1 MSITISNSSLADIAL
16 EPDLRPVIDDLDGL
30 TRRLPRGGSR
40 ERNYADLVTS
50 LPPVSDVAGRA
61 LGFAAETQRFLA
73 LAGSSPPALVSSF
86 LEALT
91 ALCLLNAASALTIA
105 IIPPQGVDYVLARAL
120 VADSVDASLRQGDDA
135 AMAQTAALA
144 FTIGSA
150 GFDIAEAK
158 RKAFVIETA
167 TIPRTEDLREGEPTI
182 LAIEQAHSLTAFLRH
197 PPRLEALAQRAA
209 LELHDADRFT
219 LAIDEGDLGHEA
231 LDHLERARQGAS
243 LVAAGD
249 LARIC
254 LHAGL
259 VVDGR
264 AIKEKALA
272 LTERLGEPRL
282 RSIVAF
288 AALAGDALGDLH
300 RSRRRFIDEVRLL
313 S

>member
-1 MSITISNSSLADIAL
+1 MSTIISNSSLADIAL
-16 EPDLRPVIDDLDGL
+16 EPGLRPVIDDLDGL
-30 TRRLPRGGSR
+30 TRRLTRGSSR
-40 ERNYADLVTS
+40 EHNYADLVTS

-73 LAGSSPPALVSSF
+73 LTGNSPRALVSSF

-91 ALCLLNAASALTIA
+91 ALCLLNAASALTIT
-105 IIPPQGVDYVLARAL
+105 IIPPQGVDDVLARAL
-120 VADSVDASLRQGDDA
+120 VADSVDASLRPGDDV
-135 AMAQTAALA
+135 AMTQTAALA

-167 TIPRTEDLREGEPTI
+167 TIPRTEDLREGEPAMLTI
-182 LAIEQAHSLTAFLRH
+182 EHAHSLTAFLRS
-197 PPRLEALAQRAA
+197 PPQLEALAERAA
-209 LELHDADRFT
+209 LELHDADRFAK
-219 LAIDEGDLGHEA
+219 AIHEGDHGHEA
-231 LDHLERARQGAS
+231 HGRLERARQGAS
-243 LVAAGD
+243 LIATAD

-254 LHAGL
+254 LHADL

-264 AIKEKALA
+264 AVKEKALA

-300 RSRRRFIDEVRLL
+300 RSRRRFIDEVKLL